1 VNRLANLALS
11 VGETLAYEAGRLLF
25 GIALGRAKE
34 LLGTPQ
40 PLGTRQ
46 LALNRALQK
55 KAVDGALLAGPR
67 TGKEYAKFTLKKGL
81 PSDQRPRSLA
91 VENEPHSV
99 DDFDG
104 VIKEGYGKGEKRLL
118 YAGTGIIKVG
128 GSCQLGKINVHEH
141 DAEKAGFH
149 YDFVAEGVD
158 PHAESF
164 EVNIPNGLL
173 KGRYAFQQAFE
184 KDRYLIVRLKDNSV
198 LVAKPDIH
206 LKPPEFLKTLSDSTR
221 PVSVEWKD
229 DGSLANVAIHNL
241 RAVYRSHRPEGE
253 PYYDKLPAIEDL
265 RNRSPVWLARRLFPG
280 PEQEGTVLQ
289 GELHHPDGAARV
301 GGILNALP
309 EKSIQIQRE
318 RGPVEFYA
326 WDIAK
331 LKGRDVSQMPYGQ
344 RRELYEGVIAEVR
357 LFNRHLHVVPAM
369 PEGGDPVE
377 FYRAIIHD
385 PRGLPYS
392 EGVVVKYKDAVHQW
406 FKVKAND
413 APDVK
418 VVRCIEGSGKF
429 AGSLGAMVVEGPT
442 GVESEVGSFQLT
454 NEQRQW
460 IWDHREV
467 LTGQIAEVR
476 AMTVTESGAIRAG
489 VFVRF
494 HPSQSE
500 AGLLMYSESVA
511 GGEPEESRSTLYRL
525 KSAAGWRRKAQE
537 AMPARPG

>member
-1 VNRLANLALS
+1 
-11 VGETLAYEAGRLLF
+11 LF
-25 GIALGRAKE
+25 GVALGRAKD

-46 LALNRALQK
+46 LALNRVLQK
-55 KAVDGALLAGPR
+55 KAVDGALLAGLQ
-67 TGKEYAKFTLKKGL
+67 TDKEFAKFTLKKGL
-81 PSDQRPRSLA
+81 PTDQRPKTLA
-91 VENEPHSV
+91 VQNQPHSV

-104 VIKEGYGKGEKRLL
+104 VINEGYRKGEKRLI
-118 YAGTGIIKVG
+118 YSGTGVIKVG

-141 DAEKAGFH
+141 NAEKAGLH

-158 PHAESF
+158 PHTESF
-164 EVNIPNGLL
+164 EVNIANGVL
-173 KGRYAFQQAFE
+173 KGRYAFRQAFE
-184 KDRYLIVRLKDNSV
+184 ENRYLVVRLKDESV

-206 LKPPEFLKTLSDSTR
+206 LKPPEFLKTLRQSDR

-253 PYYDKLPAIEDL
+253 SYYDKLPAIEDL
-265 RNRSPVWLARRLFPG
+265 RNGSPLWLARRLFPG

-289 GELHHPDGAARV
+289 GELHHGDGAARA

-309 EKSIQIQRE
+309 EKSIRIQRE

-344 RRELYEGVIAEVR
+344 RRELYEGVIEEIR
-357 LFNRHLHVVPAM
+357 LFNKHFYVVPAM
-369 PEGGDPVE
+369 PEDGDPVK
-377 FYRAIIHD
+377 FYQAIIHD
-385 PRGLPYS
+385 ARGLPYS
-392 EGVVVKYKDAVHQW
+392 EGVVVKHKDAVDQW

-413 APDVK
+413 TLDVK
-418 VVRCIEGSGKF
+418 VIRCLEGAGKF
-429 AGSLGAMVVEGPT
+429 MGSLGAMVVEGPT
-442 GVESEVGSFQLT
+442 GVESEIGSFQLT
-454 NEQRQW
+454 NEQRRW
-460 IWDHREV
+460 IWEHREV

-476 AMTVTESGAIRAG
+476 AMNVNESGAIRAG

-494 HPSQSE
+494 HPSRSE
-500 AGLLMYSESVA
+500 QGLLLYSESLA
-511 GGEPEESRSTLYRL
+511 GSTDLEESRQMMYRL
-525 KSAAGWRRKAQE
+525 KNSAGWRR
-537 AMPARPG
+537 

>member
-1 VNRLANLALS
+1 MNRLTNLALS
-11 VGETLAYEAGRLLF
+11 VGETLAHEAGRLLF

-34 LLGTPQ
+34 LLRTPEQ
-40 PLGTRQ
+40 IGTRQ

-67 TGKEYAKFTLKKGL
+67 TGKEFAKFTLKKGL
-81 PSDQRPRSLA
+81 PTDQRPRTLA

-99 DDFDG
+99 DDFNG
-104 VIKEGYGKGEKRLL
+104 VIKEGYGKGEKRLI
-118 YAGTGIIKVG
+118 YSGNGVIKVG
-128 GSCQLGKINVHEH
+128 GSCQLGKINVHKH

-158 PHAESF
+158 PHTESF
-164 EVNIPNGLL
+164 EVNIPNGAL
-173 KGRYAFQQAFE
+173 KGRYAFRQAFE
-184 KDRYLIVRLKDNSV
+184 ENQHLVVRLKDNSV

-221 PVSVEWKD
+221 PISVEWKD

-253 PYYDKLPAIEDL
+253 SYYDKLPAIEDL
-265 RNRSPVWLARRLFPG
+265 RNRSPVWLARKLFPG

-289 GELHHPDGAARV
+289 GELHHSDGAARV
-301 GGILNALP
+301 GGIVNALP
-309 EKSIQIQRE
+309 EKSIAIQQE

-331 LKGRDVSQMPYGQ
+331 FKGRDVSQMPYGQ
-344 RRELYEGVIAEVR
+344 RRELYEGVIEEIR
-357 LFNRHLHVVPAM
+357 LFNKHLHVVPAM

-377 FYRAIIHD
+377 FYRAITHD
-385 PRGLPYS
+385 PRGLPFS
-392 EGVVVKYKDAVHQW
+392 EGVVVKYQDSRDQW

-413 APDVK
+413 TLDVR
-418 VVRCIEGSGKF
+418 VTRCLEGAGKF
-429 AGSLGAMVVEGPT
+429 AGSLGAMVVEGPA
-442 GVESEVGSFQLT
+442 GVESEIGSFQLT
-454 NEQRQW
+454 NEQRRW
-460 IWDHREV
+460 IWEHQDV

-476 AMTVTESGAIRAG
+476 ALTVNERGAIRAG

-494 HPSQSE
+494 HPSRSE
-500 AGLLMYSESVA
+500 AGLLMYSESLA
-511 GGEPEESRSTLYRL
+511 GGEPDESRSTVYKL
-525 KSAAGWRRKAQE
+525 KSAVGWRRKE
-537 AMPARPG
+537 

>member
-1 VNRLANLALS
+1 MNPLANLALS
-11 VGETLAYEAGRLLF
+11 VGETLVHEAGRLLF
-25 GIALGRAKE
+25 GIALGRAKQ

-40 PLGTRQ
+40 QLGTRQ

-81 PSDQRPRSLA
+81 PTDQRPRTLA

-99 DDFDG
+99 DDFNG
-104 VIKEGYGKGEKRLL
+104 VIEEGYGKGEKRLI
-118 YAGTGIIKVG
+118 YSGTGVIKVG
-128 GSCQLGKINVHEH
+128 GSRQLGKINVHEH

-158 PHAESF
+158 PHTESF
-164 EVNIPNGLL
+164 EVSIANGVL
-173 KGRYAFQQAFE
+173 KGRYAFRQAFE
-184 KDRYLIVRLKDNSV
+184 QNRYLVVRLKDNSV

-206 LKPPEFLKTLSDSTR
+206 LKPPEFLKTLRQSDR

-229 DGSLANVAIHNL
+229 DGALSNVAIHNL
-241 RAVYRSHRPEGE
+241 RAVYRSHRPEGQS
-253 PYYDKLPAIEDL
+253 YYDKLPAIEDL
-265 RNRSPVWLARRLFPG
+265 HNHSPVWLARKLFPG

-309 EKSIQIQRE
+309 EKSIRIQQE

-331 LKGRDVSQMPYGQ
+331 FKGMDVSYMPYGE
-344 RRELYEGVIAEVR
+344 RRELYEAVIAEIR

-369 PEGGDPVE
+369 PEGGDPME

-385 PRGLPYS
+385 RRGLPFS
-392 EGVVVKYKDAVHQW
+392 EGVVVKYRDSVDEW

-413 APDVK
+413 TLDVR
-418 VVRCIEGSGKF
+418 VIRCLEGAGKF

-442 GVESEVGSFQLT
+442 GVESEIGSFQLT

-460 IWDHREV
+460 IWAHREV

-476 AMTVTESGAIRAG
+476 ALTVTESGAIRAG

-494 HPSQSE
+494 HPSKSE
-500 AGLLMYSESVA
+500 QGLLLYSESLA
-511 GGEPEESRSTLYRL
+511 GTTNSDESRQMMFRL
-525 KSAAGWRRKAQE
+525 KSSAGWKR
-537 AMPARPG
+537 

>member
-1 VNRLANLALS
+1 MNRLVNLALS
-11 VGETLAYEAGRLLF
+11 VGETLVHETGRLLF
-25 GIALGRAKE
+25 GIVLGRAKE

-81 PSDQRPRSLA
+81 PTDQRTRTLA
-91 VENEPHSV
+91 VENQPHSV
-99 DDFDG
+99 DDFNG
-104 VIKEGYGKGEKRLL
+104 VIEEGYGKGEKRLI
-118 YAGTGIIKVG
+118 YSGTGVIKVD

-141 DAEKAGFH
+141 QAEKAGLHF
-149 YDFVAEGVD
+149 DFVAEGVE
-158 PHAESF
+158 PRTESF
-164 EVNIPNGLL
+164 QVNIANGVL
-173 KGRYAFQQAFE
+173 KGRYAFRQAFE
-184 KDRYLIVRLKDNSV
+184 KNRYLVVRLKDNSV

-206 LKPPEFLKTLSDSTR
+206 LKPPEFLKTLRQSGR

-253 PYYDKLPAIEDL
+253 PYYDKLPAIEDVS
-265 RNRSPVWLARRLFPG
+265 NHSPVWLARRLFPG
-280 PEQEGTVLQ
+280 PEQEGTVLR

-301 GGILNALP
+301 GGIVNALP
-309 EKSIQIQRE
+309 QKAIQIQRE

-331 LKGRDVSQMPYGQ
+331 LNGRDVSQMPYGQ
-344 RRELYEGVIAEVR
+344 RRDLYEGVIEEIR
-357 LFNRHLHVVPAM
+357 LFNKHLHAVPAM
-369 PEGGDPVE
+369 PEGGDPVK
-377 FYRAIIHD
+377 FYQAIIND

-392 EGVVVKYKDAVHQW
+392 EGVVVKYKDAVDDW

-413 APDVK
+413 TLDVK
-418 VVRCIEGSGKF
+418 VTRCLEGAGKF

-442 GVESEVGSFQLT
+442 GVVSEIGSFQLT

-460 IWDHREV
+460 IWEHRDM

-476 AMTVTESGAIRAG
+476 ALTVNESGAIRAG

-494 HPSQSE
+494 HPSRSE
-500 AGLLMYSESVA
+500 AGLLMYSESLA
-511 GGEPEESRSTLYRL
+511 GGDQEESRRTLYRL
-525 KSAAGWRRKAQE
+525 KTAAGWKKT
-537 AMPARPG
+537 

>member
-1 VNRLANLALS
+1 MNRLSNLALS
-11 VGETLAYEAGRLLF
+11 VGETLVHEGGRLLF

-46 LALNRALQK
+46 LALKRALQK

-81 PSDQRPRSLA
+81 PTDQRPRTLA
-91 VENEPHSV
+91 VENEPHPV

-104 VIKEGYGKGEKRLL
+104 VIKEGYGKGEKRLI
-118 YAGTGIIKVG
+118 YSGTGVITAS
-128 GSCQLGKINVHEH
+128 GSRQLGKINVHEH

-149 YDFVAEGVD
+149 YDFIAEGID
-158 PHAESF
+158 PRTESF
-164 EVNIPNGLL
+164 EVNIPNGVL
-173 KGRYAFQQAFE
+173 KGRYAFRQAFE
-184 KDRYLIVRLKDNSV
+184 KKRYLVVRTKDNSV

-206 LKPPEFLKTLSDSTR
+206 LKPPEVLKTIRQSDR

-241 RAVYRSHRPEGE
+241 RAVYRSHRQEGE
-253 PYYDKLPAIEDL
+253 SYYDKLPAIEDL

-280 PEQEGTVLQ
+280 PEQEGTVLR

-309 EKSIQIQRE
+309 EKSIRIQQE

-331 LKGRDVSQMPYGQ
+331 FKGRDVTQMPYGQ
-344 RRELYEGVIAEVR
+344 RRELYEAVIAEIR
-357 LFNRHLHVVPAM
+357 LFNRHLHIVPAM

-377 FYRAIIHD
+377 FYRAIIHN
-385 PRGLPYS
+385 PRGLPWS
-392 EGVVVKYKDAVHQW
+392 EGVVVKYRDAVDQW
-406 FKVKAND
+406 CKVKAD
-413 APDVK
+413 DTLDVK
-418 VVRCIEGSGKF
+418 VIRCLEGAGKF

-442 GVESEVGSFQLT
+442 GVESEIGSFQLT
-454 NEQRQW
+454 NEQRRW
-460 IWDHREV
+460 IWEHREV

-476 AMTVTESGAIRAG
+476 ALTVNESGAIRAG

-494 HPSQSE
+494 HPSKSE
-500 AGLLMYSESVA
+500 QGLLMYSESLA
-511 GGEPEESRSTLYRL
+511 GSTDPDESRRMMYRL
-525 KSAAGWRRKAQE
+525 KSSAGWRR
-537 AMPARPG
+537 

>member
-1 VNRLANLALS
+1 MNRLANLALS
-11 VGETLAYEAGRLLF
+11 VGETLFHECGSLLF
-25 GIALGRAKE
+25 GIVLGGAKE

-55 KAVDGALLAGPR
+55 KAVDGALLTGPR

-81 PSDQRPRSLA
+81 PTDQRPMSLA
-91 VENEPHSV
+91 VENQPHSV
-99 DDFDG
+99 DDFNG
-104 VIKEGYGKGEKRLL
+104 VIEEGYGKGEKRLI
-118 YAGTGIIKVG
+118 YSGTSVINVG

-141 DAEKAGFH
+141 DAHKAGLH

-158 PHAESF
+158 PHTESF
-164 EVNIPNGLL
+164 EVNIANGVL
-173 KGRYAFQQAFE
+173 KGRYAFRQAFE
-184 KDRYLIVRLKDNSV
+184 KNRYLVVRLKDNSV

-206 LKPPEFLKTLSDSTR
+206 LKPPEFLKTIRQSDR

-253 PYYDKLPAIEDL
+253 SYYDKLPAVEDL
-265 RNRSPVWLARRLFPG
+265 RNHSPVWLARKLFPG
-280 PEQEGTVLQ
+280 PAQEGTVLR

-301 GGILNALP
+301 GGIVNALP
-309 EKSIQIQRE
+309 EKAIQIQRE

-331 LKGRDVSQMPYGQ
+331 FKGRDVSQMPYGQ
-344 RRELYEGVIAEVR
+344 RRELYVGVVEEIR
-357 LFNRHLHVVPAM
+357 LFNEQFHVVPAL
-369 PEGGDPVE
+369 PEGGDPVD

-385 PRGLPYS
+385 RRGLPWS
-392 EGVVVKYKDAVHQW
+392 EGVVVKYRDSPDQW

-413 APDVK
+413 TLDVK
-418 VVRCIEGSGKF
+418 VVRCIEGTGKF

-442 GVESEVGSFQLT
+442 GVKSEIGSFQLT

-460 IWDHREV
+460 IWDRRDV

-476 AMTVTESGAIRAG
+476 ALTVNESGAIRAG

-494 HPSQSE
+494 HPSRSE
-500 AGLLMYSESVA
+500 QALLLYSESLA
-511 GGEPEESRSTLYRL
+511 GSTDPDESRQMMFRL
-525 KSAAGWRRKAQE
+525 KSSAGWQR
-537 AMPARPG
+537 

>member
-1 VNRLANLALS
+1 MNPLANLTLS
-11 VGETLAYEAGRLLF
+11 VGETLVHEGGRLLF
-25 GIALGRAKE
+25 GVALGRAKV
-34 LLGTPQ
+34 LLGTPE

-81 PSDQRPRSLA
+81 PTEQRPRA
-91 VENEPHSV
+91 MAIENAPHSV
-99 DDFDG
+99 DNFDG
-104 VIKEGYGKGEKRLL
+104 VIKEGYGKGEKRLI
-118 YAGTGIIKVG
+118 YSGAGVIKVD
-128 GSCQLGKINVHEH
+128 GSRKLGKINVHEH
-141 DAEKAGFH
+141 EADKAGFH
-149 YDFVAEGVD
+149 YDFVAEGID
-158 PHAESF
+158 PHTESF
-164 EVNIPNGLL
+164 EVNIANGAL
-173 KGRYAFQQAFE
+173 KGRYAFRQAFE
-184 KDRYLIVRLKDNSV
+184 KNRYLVVRIKDESV
-198 LVAKPDIH
+198 LVEKPDIH
-206 LKPPEFLKTLSDSTR
+206 LKPPEFLKTIRQSNR

-253 PYYDKLPAIEDL
+253 SYYDKLPAIEDL

-280 PEQEGTVLQ
+280 PEQEGTLLR

-309 EKSIQIQRE
+309 EKSIRIQQE

-331 LKGRDVSQMPYGQ
+331 LKGRDVSQTPYGQ
-344 RRELYEGVIAEVR
+344 RRELYEAVIAEIR
-357 LFNRHLHVVPAM
+357 LFNRHLHIVPAM
-369 PEGGDPVE
+369 PENGDPVK
-377 FYRAIIHD
+377 FYRAIVND
-385 PRGLPYS
+385 PRGLPWS
-392 EGVVVKYKDAVHQW
+392 EGVVVKHKDAVDEW

-413 APDVK
+413 TLDVK
-418 VVRCIEGSGKF
+418 VVRCIEGTGKF

-442 GVESEVGSFQLT
+442 GIESEIGSFQLT

-460 IWDHREV
+460 IWEHRDL

-476 AMTVTESGAIRAG
+476 ALTVNESGTIRAG

-494 HPSQSE
+494 HPSKSE
-500 AGLLMYSESVA
+500 QGLLLYSESLA
-511 GGEPEESRSTLYRL
+511 GSTDPDKSREMKFRL
-525 KSAAGWRRKAQE
+525 KSSAGWRR
-537 AMPARPG
+537 

>member
-1 VNRLANLALS
+1 MNRLANLALS
-11 VGETLAYEAGRLLF
+11 VGETLFHEAGRLLF

-40 PLGTRQ
+40 PVGTPQ

-67 TGKEYAKFTLKKGL
+67 TEKEYAKFTLKKGL
-81 PSDQRPRSLA
+81 PTDQRSRTLA
-91 VENEPHSV
+91 VENQPHSV
-99 DDFDG
+99 DDFNG
-104 VIKEGYGKGEKRLL
+104 VIKEGYGKGEKRLI
-118 YAGTGIIKVG
+118 YSGTGVIKVG

-141 DAEKAGFH
+141 DAEKAGIH

-158 PHAESF
+158 PHTQSF
-164 EVNIPNGLL
+164 EANIPNGVL
-173 KGRYAFQQAFE
+173 KRRYAFRQAFE
-184 KDRYLIVRLKDNSV
+184 ENRYLVIRLKDDSV

-206 LKPPEFLKTLSDSTR
+206 LKPPEFLKTIRQSDR

-229 DGSLANVAIHNL
+229 DGALSNVAIHNL

-253 PYYDKLPAIEDL
+253 PYYDKLPAIEDVS
-265 RNRSPVWLARRLFPG
+265 NHSPVWLARRLFPG

-289 GELHHPDGAARV
+289 GELHHSDGAARV

-309 EKSIQIQRE
+309 EKSIKIQQE
-318 RGPVEFYA
+318 RGPVDFYA

-331 LKGRDVSQMPYGQ
+331 FKGRDVSQMPYGQ
-344 RRELYEGVIAEVR
+344 RRELYEAVIAEIR
-357 LFNRHLHVVPAM
+357 LFNRHLYIVPAM

-377 FYRAIIHD
+377 FYRAIIQD
-385 PRGLPYS
+385 PRGIPFS
-392 EGVVVKYKDAVHQW
+392 EGVVVKYKDAVDQW

-413 APDVK
+413 TLDVK
-418 VVRCIEGSGKF
+418 VLHCIEGAGKF

-442 GVESEVGSFQLT
+442 GVQSEIGSFQLT
-454 NEQRQW
+454 DEQRRW
-460 IWDHREV
+460 IWQHREV

-476 AMTVTESGAIRAG
+476 AMNVNESGAIRAG

-494 HPSQSE
+494 HPSRSE
-500 AGLLMYSESVA
+500 QGLLLYSESLA
-511 GGEPEESRSTLYRL
+511 GSIDPDESQPMMFRL
-525 KSAAGWRRKAQE
+525 KSSAG
-537 AMPARPG
+537 